1 MYPFVDSDRRVKCSE
16 PKAALLPRLDCI
28 FTKSDKSSLGAK
40 GLTCSDD
47 IA

>member
-1 MYPFVDSDRRVKCSE
+1 MYPFVDSGRHVKCSE
-16 PKAALLPRLDCI
+16 PKAAFQLRLDCI
-28 FTKSDKSSLGAK
+28 FTRSDKSSLGAK